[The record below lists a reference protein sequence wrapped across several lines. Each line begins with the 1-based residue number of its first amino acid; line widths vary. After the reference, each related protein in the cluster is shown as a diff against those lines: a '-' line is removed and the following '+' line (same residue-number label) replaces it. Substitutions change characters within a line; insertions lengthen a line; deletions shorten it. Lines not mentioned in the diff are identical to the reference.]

1 MIGFSR
7 LQANVELISTLSS
20 SSSSA
25 FVEALFGVESGSF
38 WSDLLTSAKL
48 VILPSL
54 VTFAL
59 KVNTAVAPL
68 AILATVPVNTPTLSV
83 KVDELT

>member
-1 MIGFSR
+1 MS
-7 LQANVELISTLSS
+7 QTNVELISTASS
-20 SSSSA
+20 SSSSG
-25 FVEALFGVESGSF
+25 FVEALPGVESGSF

-48 VILPSL
+48 VILPAKA
-54 VTFAL
+54 TFAL

-68 AILATVPVNTPTLSV
+68 AILAAVPVNTPALSV